1 MKQAMCQLRMSSM
14 VGHRAFRQT
23 ANLGLSRFLLKCFVF
38 YGKHPTDMNLSALNS
53 GLSPSATPVST
64 EANNLGGALS
74 RPSSGTQSGEDFAA
88 FLRHQIASLQ
98 SPQRQEL
105 AADSTDKRAKK
116 SPTATATKGMLEQ
129 QALRQA
135 FHPNQYL
142 HAKTP
147 GSKGM
152 GMLAPG
158 GHFAKHLPPAQPHDV
173 KPRVAELER
182 HKTQAAAKDSPQQS
196 QATDTATHRASEPD
210 ELASQT
216 AQRPDEAD
224 EKAPTIKDSV
234 VQEGQALQ
242 SITLSPEVEIITV
255 TQPATSE
262 KSLTDFALAMG
273 LDASQ
278 IKALLGDDAAD
289 DAVAGAPAANTQQ
302 ILAMNTLPSMGLSTP
317 LTVTAPSVAAAGP
330 TASNPLGSSPA
341 QATLATQ
348 AVLGQALPLAPA
360 VSTAASAEQMPQD
373 MKPIG
378 LEVQWS
384 SASADLAANKQ
395 LNPTPNLNP
404 SVLVQ
409 AVDTPDN
416 ISTLAVLSMMD
427 ADLRPEDIDR
437 LKEEFDK
444 LSAIDDSSSSQEG
457 TSTGGVANNRSASQ
471 ASASPAQTLK
481 NHPDMAQTFEKL
493 SQKLATEM
501 ASRMNEQ
508 LNAGEWK
515 MKFALKPASLGLV
528 DVQLEMRDGQLS
540 AQFHAENGL
549 TKDLIQNGS
558 TRLKEALAELGM
570 NNAYVSVGQDN
581 RQSSQGGSGQ
591 SGQRQAAG
599 DNRVTLGANGV
610 GEEENAATPARHSNS
625 ALFDTYA

>member
-1 MKQAMCQLRMSSM
+1 
-14 VGHRAFRQT
+14 
-23 ANLGLSRFLLKCFVF
+23 
-38 YGKHPTDMNLSALNS
+38 MNLSALNS
-53 GLSPSATPVST
+53 GLAPSATPVST

-74 RPSSGTQSGEDFAA
+74 RPSSGSQSGEDFAA

-98 SPQRQEL
+98 TPQRQEL
-105 AADSTDKRAKK
+105 AADSADKPSKK

-158 GHFAKHLPPAQPHDV
+158 GHFAKQLPPAQPHEA
-173 KPRVAELER
+173 KSNVAEAGHRKSLVE
-182 HKTQAAAKDSPQQS
+182 AKDSAQPS
-196 QATDTATHRASEPD
+196 HQAETATQRAGQSD
-210 ELASQT
+210 ELASQKN
-216 AQRPDEAD
+216 QSLEEA
-224 EKAPTIKDSV
+224 KTLDS
-234 VQEGQALQ
+234 QEGQALQ
-242 SITLSPEVEIITV
+242 SIALSPEVEIITV
-255 TQPATSE
+255 AQPAPSD

-273 LDASQ
+273 LDAEQ
-278 IKALLGDDAAD
+278 IKTLLGDDAA
-289 DAVAGAPAANTQQ
+289 AEVQTTAPAATTQQ
-302 ILAMNTLPSMGLSTP
+302 ILAMNTLPGLG
-317 LTVTAPSVAAAGP
+317 L
-330 TASNPLGSSPA
+330 SNPLTSATPALSDVTINTLNASSTPA
-341 QATLATQ
+341 QAALGTQ
-348 AVLGQALPLAPA
+348 AVLSQALPLATE
-360 VSTAASAEQMPQD
+360 VTTEE

-395 LNPTPNLNP
+395 LNPSVNLA
-404 SVLVQ
+404 Q
-409 AVDTPDN
+409 AVVAQASDTPDN

-437 LKEEFDK
+437 LNEEFNK
-444 LSAIDDSSSSQEG
+444 LSAIDDSS
-457 TSTGGVANNRSASQ
+457 TSPESTSGGAVANNRG
-471 ASASPAQTLK
+471 ASPSSTTAAQTLK

-501 ASRMNEQ
+501 ASRMNDQ

-540 AQFHAENGL
+540 AQFQAENGL

-558 TRLKEALAELGM
+558 ARLKEALAELGM

-591 SGQRQAAG
+591 SGQRQAAA

>member
-1 MKQAMCQLRMSSM
+1 M
-14 VGHRAFRQT
+14 
-23 ANLGLSRFLLKCFVF
+23 
-38 YGKHPTDMNLSALNS
+38 
-53 GLSPSATPVST
+53 
-64 EANNLGGALS
+64 
-74 RPSSGTQSGEDFAA
+74 
-88 FLRHQIASLQ
+88 
-98 SPQRQEL
+98 
-105 AADSTDKRAKK
+105 
-116 SPTATATKGMLEQ
+116 
-129 QALRQA
+129 
-135 FHPNQYL
+135 
-142 HAKTP
+142 
-147 GSKGM
+147 
-152 GMLAPG
+152 
-158 GHFAKHLPPAQPHDV
+158 
-173 KPRVAELER
+173 
-182 HKTQAAAKDSPQQS
+182 
-196 QATDTATHRASEPD
+196 
-210 ELASQT
+210 
-216 AQRPDEAD
+216 
-224 EKAPTIKDSV
+224 
-234 VQEGQALQ
+234 Q

-289 DAVAGAPAANTQQ
+289 DAVASAPAATTQQ
-302 ILAMNTLPSMGLSTP
+302 ILAMNTLPGMGLSNP
-317 LTVTAPSVAAAGP
+317 LTGTAPSVAAAGP
-330 TASNPLGSSPA
+330 TASTALGSSPA
-341 QATLATQ
+341 QAAVATQ
-348 AVLGQALPLAPA
+348 AVLGQALPLATA
-360 VSTAASAEQMPQD
+360 VSTVASDELMPQD

-409 AVDTPDN
+409 AADTPDN

-493 SQKLATEM
+493 SQKLATEL
-501 ASRMNEQ
+501 ASRMNDQ

>member
-1 MKQAMCQLRMSSM
+1 
-14 VGHRAFRQT
+14 
-23 ANLGLSRFLLKCFVF
+23 
-38 YGKHPTDMNLSALNS
+38 MNLSALNS

-105 AADSTDKRAKK
+105 AADSTDKRAKP
-116 SPTATATKGMLEQ
+116 SPGAPATKGMLEQ

-147 GSKGM
+147 GSKGK

-158 GHFAKHLPPAQPHDV
+158 GHFAKHLPPAQPQDA

-182 HKTQAAAKDSPQQS
+182 NKTQAAAKDSPQQS
-196 QATDTATHRASEPD
+196 QATDTASHRASEPD
-210 ELASQT
+210 ELVSQT

-224 EKAPTIKDSV
+224 EKAPKIKDSV
-234 VQEGQALQ
+234 AQEGQALQ

-278 IKALLGDDAAD
+278 IKALLGDDAAA
-289 DAVAGAPAANTQQ
+289 DAVASAPAATTQQ

-317 LTVTAPSVAAAGP
+317 LTGTAPSVAVAGP
-330 TASNPLGSSPA
+330 TVSNPLGSSPA
-341 QATLATQ
+341 QAAVVATQ

-360 VSTAASAEQMPQD
+360 VSTAASAELMPQD

-409 AVDTPDN
+409 AADTPDN

-444 LSAIDDSSSSQEG
+444 LSAIDDSSTSEG
-457 TSTGGVANNRSASQ
+457 TPAGGVANNRGASQ
-471 ASASPAQTLK
+471 ASASPAQALK
-481 NHPDMAQTFEKL
+481 THPDMAQTFEKL
-493 SQKLATEM
+493 SQKLATEL
-501 ASRMNEQ
+501 ASRMNDQ

>member
-1 MKQAMCQLRMSSM
+1 
-14 VGHRAFRQT
+14 
-23 ANLGLSRFLLKCFVF
+23 
-38 YGKHPTDMNLSALNS
+38 MNLSALNS
-53 GLSPSATPVST
+53 GQSPSATPVST

-74 RPSSGTQSGEDFAA
+74 RPSSGTQSGEDFSA

-116 SPTATATKGMLEQ
+116 SSTATATKGMLEQ

-158 GHFAKHLPPAQPHDV
+158 GHFAKHLPPAQPHDA
-173 KPRVAELER
+173 KPRGAELER
-182 HKTQAAAKDSPQQS
+182 HKTQAAAKDSAELS
-196 QATDTATHRASEPD
+196 QATDTATQSAH
-210 ELASQT
+210 
-216 AQRPDEAD
+216 RPDEAD
-224 EKAPTIKDSV
+224 EKAPKIKDSV
-234 VQEGQALQ
+234 AQEGQALQ

-278 IKALLGDDAAD
+278 IKALLGDEAAD
-289 DAVAGAPAANTQQ
+289 DAVASAPAATTQQ
-302 ILAMNTLPSMGLSTP
+302 ILAMNTLPGMGLSNP
-317 LTVTAPSVAAAGP
+317 LTGTAPSVAAAGS

-341 QATLATQ
+341 QVTLATQ
-348 AVLGQALPLAPA
+348 AVLGQALPLATA
-360 VSTAASAEQMPQD
+360 VSTVASDELMPQD

-409 AVDTPDN
+409 AADTPDN

-457 TSTGGVANNRSASQ
+457 TSAGGVANNRSASPTST
-471 ASASPAQTLK
+471 AAAQTLK

-549 TKDLIQNGS
+549 TKELIQNGS

>member
-1 MKQAMCQLRMSSM
+1 
-14 VGHRAFRQT
+14 
-23 ANLGLSRFLLKCFVF
+23 
-38 YGKHPTDMNLSALNS
+38 MNLSALNS
-53 GLSPSATPVST
+53 GLAPSANPVST
-64 EANNLGGALS
+64 EANNLGGVLS

-88 FLRHQIASLQ
+88 FLRQQIASLQ
-98 SPQRQEL
+98 TPQRQEL
-105 AADSTDKRAKK
+105 AADSADKLAKQG
-116 SPTATATKGMLEQ
+116 PTSTATKGMLEQ

-147 GSKGM
+147 GSPGSKGM
-152 GMLAPG
+152 GVLAPG
-158 GHFAKHLPPAQPHDV
+158 GHFAKHLPPAQPHDTKSNV
-173 KPRVAELER
+173 PEAER
-182 HKTQAAAKDSPQQS
+182 HNPQAAAKDTAQPSY
-196 QATDTATHRASEPD
+196 QADTATQRVSQPN
-210 ELASQT
+210 ELASQK
-216 AQRPDEAD
+216 AQSLDSTD
-224 EKAPTIKDSV
+224 EKAAEAKALAS
-234 VQEGQALQ
+234 QEGQALQ

-273 LDASQ
+273 LDPSQ
-278 IKALLGDDAAD
+278 IKALLGDDAAAE
-289 DAVAGAPAANTQQ
+289 AVAIAPAATTQQ
-302 ILAMNTLPSMGLSTP
+302 ILAMNNLPGMVLSNPLTGAAPSLEATGPTALNPLSTP
-317 LTVTAPSVAAAGP
+317 
-330 TASNPLGSSPA
+330 A
-341 QATLATQ
+341 QAALGAQ
-348 AVLGQALPLAPA
+348 AVLRQALPVAPEVTTLANSD
-360 VSTAASAEQMPQD
+360 VMTED

-395 LNPTPNLNP
+395 LNPSANLT
-404 SVLVQ
+404 Q
-409 AVDTPDN
+409 AVLAQISETPDN

-444 LSAIDDSSSSQEG
+444 LSAIDDSSTSTEG
-457 TSTGGVANNRSASQ
+457 TSGGGVINNRSGSPT
-471 ASASPAQTLK
+471 SASPAQTLK

-493 SQKLATEM
+493 SQKLATEL
-501 ASRMNEQ
+501 ASRMNDQ

-540 AQFHAENGL
+540 AQFQAENGL

-581 RQSSQGGSGQ
+581 RQSSQGGFGQ

-599 DNRVTLGANGV
+599 DNRVTLGVNGV

-625 ALFDTYA
+625 ALFDTFA

>member
-1 MKQAMCQLRMSSM
+1 
-14 VGHRAFRQT
+14 
-23 ANLGLSRFLLKCFVF
+23 
-38 YGKHPTDMNLSALNS
+38 MNLSALNS

-105 AADSTDKRAKK
+105 AAESMDKRAKP
-116 SPTATATKGMLEQ
+116 SPGATATKGMLDQ

-196 QATDTATHRASEPD
+196 QASDTATYRASEPD
-210 ELASQT
+210 ELVSQT
-216 AQRPDEAD
+216 AQRPDEAN
-224 EKAPTIKDSV
+224 EKTPKIKDSV
-234 VQEGQALQ
+234 AQEGQALQ

-289 DAVAGAPAANTQQ
+289 DAVASAPAATTQQ
-302 ILAMNTLPSMGLSTP
+302 ILAMNTLPGMGLSNP
-317 LTVTAPSVAAAGP
+317 LTGTAPSVAVAGP
-330 TASNPLGSSPA
+330 TASTSLGSSPA

-360 VSTAASAEQMPQD
+360 VSTAASAELMPQD

-409 AVDTPDN
+409 AADTPDN

-444 LSAIDDSSSSQEG
+444 LSAIDDSSTSEG
-457 TSTGGVANNRSASQ
+457 TSAGGVANNRSASQ

-493 SQKLATEM
+493 SQKLATEL
-501 ASRMNEQ
+501 ASRMNDQ

>member
-1 MKQAMCQLRMSSM
+1 
-14 VGHRAFRQT
+14 
-23 ANLGLSRFLLKCFVF
+23 
-38 YGKHPTDMNLSALNS
+38 MNLSALNS

-74 RPSSGTQSGEDFAA
+74 RPSFGTQSGEDFAA

-105 AADSTDKRAKK
+105 AAESMDKRAKP
-116 SPTATATKGMLEQ
+116 SPGATATKGMLEQ
-129 QALRQA
+129 QTLRQA

-158 GHFAKHLPPAQPHDV
+158 GYFAKHLPPAQPHDA
-173 KPRVAELER
+173 KPRGAELER

-196 QATDTATHRASEPD
+196 QASDSATHRASEPD

-216 AQRPDEAD
+216 AYRPEEIK

-234 VQEGQALQ
+234 AQEGQALQ

-273 LDASQ
+273 LDPSQ

-289 DAVAGAPAANTQQ
+289 DAVASAPAATTQQ
-302 ILAMNTLPSMGLSTP
+302 IVAMNTFPGMGLSNP
-317 LTVTAPSVAAAGP
+317 LTGTAPSLAAASP

-341 QATLATQ
+341 QAAVVATQ

-360 VSTAASAEQMPQD
+360 VSTAASAELMPQD
-373 MKPIG
+373 MKPMG

-395 LNPTPNLNP
+395 LNPTPNLSP
-404 SVLVQ
+404 SVVMQ
-409 AVDTPDN
+409 AADTPDN

-457 TSTGGVANNRSASQ
+457 TSAGGVANNRSASQ
-471 ASASPAQTLK
+471 ASASPAQALK
-481 NHPDMAQTFEKL
+481 THPDMAQTFEKL
-493 SQKLATEM
+493 SQKLATEL
-501 ASRMNEQ
+501 ASRMNDQ

-591 SGQRQAAG
+591 SSQRQAAG

>member
-1 MKQAMCQLRMSSM
+1 
-14 VGHRAFRQT
+14 
-23 ANLGLSRFLLKCFVF
+23 
-38 YGKHPTDMNLSALNS
+38 
-53 GLSPSATPVST
+53 
-64 EANNLGGALS
+64 
-74 RPSSGTQSGEDFAA
+74 
-88 FLRHQIASLQ
+88 
-98 SPQRQEL
+98 
-105 AADSTDKRAKK
+105 
-116 SPTATATKGMLEQ
+116 
-129 QALRQA
+129 
-135 FHPNQYL
+135 
-142 HAKTP
+142 
-147 GSKGM
+147 
-152 GMLAPG
+152 
-158 GHFAKHLPPAQPHDV
+158 
-173 KPRVAELER
+173 
-182 HKTQAAAKDSPQQS
+182 
-196 QATDTATHRASEPD
+196 
-210 ELASQT
+210 
-216 AQRPDEAD
+216 
-224 EKAPTIKDSV
+224 
-234 VQEGQALQ
+234 
-242 SITLSPEVEIITV
+242 
-255 TQPATSE
+255 
-262 KSLTDFALAMG
+262 
-273 LDASQ
+273 
-278 IKALLGDDAAD
+278 
-289 DAVAGAPAANTQQ
+289 
-302 ILAMNTLPSMGLSTP
+302 
-317 LTVTAPSVAAAGP
+317 
-330 TASNPLGSSPA
+330 
-341 QATLATQ
+341 
-348 AVLGQALPLAPA
+348 
-360 VSTAASAEQMPQD
+360 

-409 AVDTPDN
+409 AADTPDN

-444 LSAIDDSSSSQEG
+444 LSAIDDSSSSQES
-457 TSTGGVANNRSASQ
+457 TSSGGVANNRT
-471 ASASPAQTLK
+471 ASPTSTTAAQTLK

-549 TKDLIQNGS
+549 TKELIQNGS

>member
-1 MKQAMCQLRMSSM
+1 
-14 VGHRAFRQT
+14 
-23 ANLGLSRFLLKCFVF
+23 
-38 YGKHPTDMNLSALNS
+38 MNLSALNS
-53 GLSPSATPVST
+53 GLSQAANPGST
-64 EANNLGGALS
+64 EVNLLGGALS
-74 RPSSGTQSGEDFAA
+74 RPSFGTQSGEDFAA
-88 FLRHQIASLQ
+88 FLRQQIASLQ
-98 SPQRQEL
+98 TPQRQEL
-105 AADSTDKRAKK
+105 AAESADKLAKA
-116 SPTATATKGMLEQ
+116 SPPSTATKGVLEQ

-152 GMLAPG
+152 GVLAPG
-158 GHFAKHLPPAQPHDV
+158 GHFAKQLPPAHPHEA
-173 KPRVAELER
+173 KSNVAEDER
-182 HKTQAAAKDSPQQS
+182 HKSSVAAKDSAQPNHP
-196 QATDTATHRASEPD
+196 ADTATQRASQSD
-210 ELASQT
+210 ELASQKN
-216 AQRPDEAD
+216 QSLEQAD
-224 EKAPTIKDSV
+224 TKAAKAKALES
-234 VQEGQALQ
+234 QEGQALQ

-255 TQPATSE
+255 AQPAPSD

-273 LDASQ
+273 LDAEQ
-278 IKALLGDDAAD
+278 IKALLGDDAA
-289 DAVAGAPAANTQQ
+289 AEVQATAPAATTQQ
-302 ILAMNTLPSMGLSTP
+302 ILAMNTLPSLGL
-317 LTVTAPSVAAAGP
+317 
-330 TASNPLGSSPA
+330 SNPLTSAAPALSDVTLNTLNSSSTPA
-341 QATLATQ
+341 QVVLGTQ
-348 AVLGQALPLAPA
+348 AVLSQALPLASE
-360 VSTAASAEQMPQD
+360 VTTEE

-395 LNPTPNLNP
+395 LTPTFNLN
-404 SVLVQ
+404 Q
-409 AVDTPDN
+409 AVVAQVTETPDN

-444 LSAIDDSSSSQEG
+444 LSAIDDSSTSPEG
-457 TSTGGVANNRSASQ
+457 TSGGGVVNNRA
-471 ASASPAQTLK
+471 ASPTSTSAAQTLK

-493 SQKLATEM
+493 SQKLATEL
-501 ASRMNEQ
+501 ASRMNDQ

-540 AQFHAENGL
+540 AQFQAENGL

-558 TRLKEALAELGM
+558 ARLKEALAELGM

-591 SGQRQAAG
+591 SGQRQAAA

-610 GEEENAATPARHSNS
+610 AEEENAATPARHSNS
-625 ALFDTYA
+625 ALFDTFA

>member
-1 MKQAMCQLRMSSM
+1 
-14 VGHRAFRQT
+14 
-23 ANLGLSRFLLKCFVF
+23 
-38 YGKHPTDMNLSALNS
+38 MNLSALNS

-105 AADSTDKRAKK
+105 AAESMDKRAKP
-116 SPTATATKGMLEQ
+116 SPGATATKGMLEQ
-129 QALRQA
+129 QTLRQA

-216 AQRPDEAD
+216 AYRPEEIK

-234 VQEGQALQ
+234 AQEGQALQ

-278 IKALLGDDAAD
+278 IKALLGDEAAA
-289 DAVAGAPAANTQQ
+289 DAVASAPAATTQQ
-302 ILAMNTLPSMGLSTP
+302 ILAMNTLPGMGLSNP
-317 LTVTAPSVAAAGP
+317 LTGTAPSVAVASP
-330 TASNPLGSSPA
+330 TASTSLGSSPA

-360 VSTAASAEQMPQD
+360 VSTAASAELMPQD

-409 AVDTPDN
+409 AADTPDN

-444 LSAIDDSSSSQEG
+444 LSAIDDSSTSEG
-457 TSTGGVANNRSASQ
+457 TQAGGVANNRGASQ
-471 ASASPAQTLK
+471 ASPSQAQALK
-481 NHPDMAQTFEKL
+481 THPDMAQTFEKL
-493 SQKLATEM
+493 SQKLATEL
-501 ASRMNEQ
+501 ASRMNDQ

>member
-1 MKQAMCQLRMSSM
+1 
-14 VGHRAFRQT
+14 
-23 ANLGLSRFLLKCFVF
+23 
-38 YGKHPTDMNLSALNS
+38 MNLSALNS
-53 GLSPSATPVST
+53 GLAPSATPVST
-64 EANNLGGALS
+64 EANNLGGVLS
-74 RPSSGTQSGEDFAA
+74 RPSSGSQSGEDFAA
-88 FLRHQIASLQ
+88 FLRQQIASLQ
-98 SPQRQEL
+98 TPQRQEL
-105 AADSTDKRAKK
+105 AADSGDKPSKK
-116 SPTATATKGMLEQ
+116 SPGATATKGMLEQ

-135 FHPNQYL
+135 FHPNHYL

-152 GMLAPG
+152 GVLAPG
-158 GHFAKHLPPAQPHDV
+158 GHFAKQLPPAQPHEA
-173 KPRVAELER
+173 KSSVAEAER
-182 HKTQAAAKDSPQQS
+182 HKSAVAPKESAEPSHQA
-196 QATDTATHRASEPD
+196 DTATRRASQSD
-210 ELASQT
+210 ELASQKNQSLEQ
-216 AQRPDEAD
+216 ADEAAA
-224 EKAPTIKDSV
+224 KAKELAS
-234 VQEGQALQ
+234 QERQTLQ

-255 TQPATSE
+255 AQPAPSD

-273 LDASQ
+273 LDAEQ
-278 IKALLGDDAAD
+278 IKALLGDDAA
-289 DAVAGAPAANTQQ
+289 AEVQATAPAATTQQ
-302 ILAMNTLPSMGLSTP
+302 ILAMNTMPGLG
-317 LTVTAPSVAAAGP
+317 L
-330 TASNPLGSSPA
+330 SNPLTSATPSLSGVAIHGLNTS
-341 QATLATQ
+341 ATLAQST
-348 AVLGQALPLAPA
+348 LGTPAALSQTLPLATEVTTLA
-360 VSTAASAEQMPQD
+360 NSNVMAEE

-395 LNPTPNLNP
+395 LNPSANLA
-404 SVLVQ
+404 Q
-409 AVDTPDN
+409 AVIAQASDTPDN

-437 LKEEFDK
+437 LNEEFDK
-444 LSAIDDSSSSQEG
+444 LSAIDDSSTSPEG
-457 TSTGGVANNRSASQ
+457 TSGGGVTNNRG
-471 ASASPAQTLK
+471 ASPSGTTAAQTLK

-501 ASRMNEQ
+501 ASRMNDQ

-540 AQFHAENGL
+540 AQFQAENGL

-558 TRLKEALAELGM
+558 ARLKEALAELGM
-570 NNAYVSVGQDN
+570 NNAYVSVGQEN

-591 SGQRQAAG
+591 SGQRQAAT

-625 ALFDTYA
+625 ALFDTFA

>member
-1 MKQAMCQLRMSSM
+1 
-14 VGHRAFRQT
+14 
-23 ANLGLSRFLLKCFVF
+23 
-38 YGKHPTDMNLSALNS
+38 
-53 GLSPSATPVST
+53 
-64 EANNLGGALS
+64 
-74 RPSSGTQSGEDFAA
+74 
-88 FLRHQIASLQ
+88 
-98 SPQRQEL
+98 
-105 AADSTDKRAKK
+105 
-116 SPTATATKGMLEQ
+116 MLEQ
-129 QALRQA
+129 QTLRQA

-158 GHFAKHLPPAQPHDV
+158 GHFAKHLPPAQPHDA
-173 KPRVAELER
+173 KPRGAELER
-182 HKTQAAAKDSPQQS
+182 HKTQAAAKDSAELS
-196 QATDTATHRASEPD
+196 QATDTATQSAH
-210 ELASQT
+210 
-216 AQRPDEAD
+216 RPDEAD
-224 EKAPTIKDSV
+224 EKAPKIKDSV
-234 VQEGQALQ
+234 AQEGQALQ

-278 IKALLGDDAAD
+278 IKALLGDEAAD
-289 DAVAGAPAANTQQ
+289 DAVASAPAATTQQ
-302 ILAMNTLPSMGLSTP
+302 ILAMNTLPGMGLSNP
-317 LTVTAPSVAAAGP
+317 LTGTAPSVAAAGS

-341 QATLATQ
+341 QVTLATQ
-348 AVLGQALPLAPA
+348 AVLGQALPLATA
-360 VSTAASAEQMPQD
+360 VSTVASDELMPQD

-409 AVDTPDN
+409 AADTPDN

-457 TSTGGVANNRSASQ
+457 TSAGGVANNRSASPTST
-471 ASASPAQTLK
+471 AAAQTLK

-549 TKDLIQNGS
+549 TKELIQNGS

>member
-1 MKQAMCQLRMSSM
+1 
-14 VGHRAFRQT
+14 
-23 ANLGLSRFLLKCFVF
+23 
-38 YGKHPTDMNLSALNS
+38 MNLSALNS
-53 GLSPSATPVST
+53 GLAPSATPVST

-88 FLRHQIASLQ
+88 FLRQQIASLQ
-98 SPQRQEL
+98 TPQRQEL
-105 AADSTDKRAKK
+105 AADSADKLAKK

-147 GSKGM
+147 SSKGM
-152 GMLAPG
+152 GVLAPG
-158 GHFAKHLPPAQPHDV
+158 GHFAKHLPSAQPHEA
-173 KPRVAELER
+173 KSSVAEAQR
-182 HKTQAAAKDSPQQS
+182 HKSQGAAKDSAQPSQQ
-196 QATDTATHRASEPD
+196 TDTVKQRTIQPD
-210 ELASQT
+210 ELASQKN
-216 AQRPDEAD
+216 QSVEEAD
-224 EKAPTIKDSV
+224 TKAAKNKVLEP
-234 VQEGQALQ
+234 QEGQALQ

-255 TQPATSE
+255 AQPAPSD

-273 LDASQ
+273 LDAEQ
-278 IKALLGDDAAD
+278 IKALLGDDVAD
-289 DAVAGAPAANTQQ
+289 EVLATAPAATTQQ
-302 ILAMNTLPSMGLSTP
+302 ILSMNNLPGLGLSNP
-317 LTVTAPSVAAAGP
+317 LTSTAPSLSGVAINTLNTSSTSTQAA
-330 TASNPLGSSPA
+330 LG
-341 QATLATQ
+341 TQ
-348 AVLGQALPLAPA
+348 AVLSQALPLAPEVTTLA
-360 VSTAASAEQMPQD
+360 NSDVMTED

-395 LNPTPNLNP
+395 LNPSANLT
-404 SVLVQ
+404 Q
-409 AVDTPDN
+409 AVIAQASETPDN

-437 LKEEFDK
+437 LNEEFDK
-444 LSAIDDSSSSQEG
+444 LSAIDDSSTSQEG
-457 TSTGGVANNRSASQ
+457 ASGSGVANNRSALPTST
-471 ASASPAQTLK
+471 SAAQTLK

-501 ASRMNEQ
+501 ASRMNDQ

-540 AQFHAENGL
+540 AQFQAENGL

-558 TRLKEALAELGM
+558 ARLKEALAELGM
-570 NNAYVSVGQDN
+570 NNAYVSVRQDN

-591 SGQRQAAG
+591 SGQRQAEV
-599 DNRVTLGANGV
+599 DNRVTLGANSV

-625 ALFDTYA
+625 ALLDTFV

>member
-1 MKQAMCQLRMSSM
+1 
-14 VGHRAFRQT
+14 
-23 ANLGLSRFLLKCFVF
+23 
-38 YGKHPTDMNLSALNS
+38 MNLSALNS
-53 GLSPSATPVST
+53 GLAPSATPVST

-74 RPSSGTQSGEDFAA
+74 RPSSGTLSGEDFAA
-88 FLRHQIASLQ
+88 FLRRQIASLQ
-98 SPQRQEL
+98 TPQRQEL
-105 AADSTDKRAKK
+105 AADSADKPAKK

-142 HAKTP
+142 QAMTP
-147 GSKGM
+147 GSKSM
-152 GMLAPG
+152 GALAPG
-158 GHFAKHLPPAQPHDV
+158 GHFAKQLPPSQPHEA
-173 KPRVAELER
+173 KSSVAEAER
-182 HKTQAAAKDSPQQS
+182 PKSPVAAKDSAQPS
-196 QATDTATHRASEPD
+196 HQADTAMQRVSQSD
-210 ELASQT
+210 ELASLKNQGLEEVDET
-216 AQRPDEAD
+216 AATAKPS
-224 EKAPTIKDSV
+224 DS
-234 VQEGQALQ
+234 QAGQALQ
-242 SITLSPEVEIITV
+242 SIALSPEVEIITV
-255 TQPATSE
+255 AQPAPSE

-273 LDASQ
+273 LDAEQ
-278 IKALLGDDAAD
+278 IKALLGDDVAAEVQ
-289 DAVAGAPAANTQQ
+289 ATAPAASTQQ
-302 ILAMNTLPSMGLSTP
+302 ILALNNLPGWGLSNPFTSATP
-317 LTVTAPSVAAAGP
+317 ALSDVTIH
-330 TASNPLGSSPA
+330 TLNASSTPA
-341 QATLATQ
+341 QAALGTQAFLSQTQPLAT
-348 AVLGQALPLAPA
+348 AVI
-360 VSTAASAEQMPQD
+360 TEE

-384 SASADLAANKQ
+384 SASADLAANQ
-395 LNPTPNLNP
+395 QLNP
-404 SVLVQ
+404 SVNLAQ
-409 AVDTPDN
+409 AVVAQASDTPDN

-437 LKEEFDK
+437 LNEEFNK
-444 LSAIDDSSSSQEG
+444 LSAIDDSSTSPESTSS
-457 TSTGGVANNRSASQ
+457 GGVANNRT
-471 ASASPAQTLK
+471 ASPTSTTAAQTLK

-501 ASRMNEQ
+501 ASRMNDQ

-540 AQFHAENGL
+540 AQFQAENGL

-558 TRLKEALAELGM
+558 ARLKEALAELGM

-591 SGQRQAAG
+591 SGQRQAAT

-610 GEEENAATPARHSNS
+610 GEEENAATPTRHSNS

>member
-1 MKQAMCQLRMSSM
+1 
-14 VGHRAFRQT
+14 
-23 ANLGLSRFLLKCFVF
+23 
-38 YGKHPTDMNLSALNS
+38 MNLSALNS
-53 GLSPSATPVST
+53 GLSQAANPGST
-64 EANNLGGALS
+64 EVNHLGGALS

-88 FLRHQIASLQ
+88 FLRQQIASLQ
-98 SPQRQEL
+98 TPQRQEL
-105 AADSTDKRAKK
+105 AADSAIKPVKPHPP
-116 SPTATATKGMLEQ
+116 STATKGVLEQ

-135 FHPNQYL
+135 FHPNKYL

-147 GSKGM
+147 GCKVM
-152 GMLAPG
+152 GTLAPG
-158 GHFAKHLPPAQPHDV
+158 GHFAKQLPSAHPNTEKPSTERAQHHS
-173 KPRVAELER
+173 L
-182 HKTQAAAKDSPQQS
+182 QAASKDDAVQNKPQAGQEVQRAEEADIKALKAKD
-196 QATDTATHRASEPD
+196 
-210 ELASQT
+210 L
-216 AQRPDEAD
+216 
-224 EKAPTIKDSV
+224 DS
-234 VQEGQALQ
+234 QEGQALQ
-242 SITLSPEVEIITV
+242 SIALSPEVEIITV
-255 TQPATSE
+255 AQPAPSE

-278 IKALLGDDAAD
+278 IKALLGDEAA
-289 DAVAGAPAANTQQ
+289 AEVQATAPAATTQQ
-302 ILAMNTLPSMGLSTP
+302 ILGMNTLPGLG
-317 LTVTAPSVAAAGP
+317 L
-330 TASNPLGSSPA
+330 SNPLTTAAPPMSDVAINTLNSSGTPA
-341 QATLATQ
+341 QAALGTQ
-348 AVLGQALPLAPA
+348 AVLSQTLPLAPE
-360 VSTAASAEQMPQD
+360 VSALVNSDQMTED

-395 LNPTPNLNP
+395 LNPSVNLA
-404 SVLVQ
+404 Q
-409 AVDTPDN
+409 AVVAQASETPDN

-437 LKEEFDK
+437 LTEEFDK
-444 LSAIDDSSSSQEG
+444 LSALDESSTSPEG
-457 TSTGGVANNRSASQ
+457 TSGGGVASNRSASPTSTT
-471 ASASPAQTLK
+471 AAQTLK

-501 ASRMNEQ
+501 ASRMNDQ

-540 AQFHAENGL
+540 AQFQAENGL

-591 SGQRQAAG
+591 SGQRQATA

-610 GEEENAATPARHSNS
+610 AEEENAATPARHSNS
-625 ALFDTYA
+625 ALFDTFA

>member
-1 MKQAMCQLRMSSM
+1 
-14 VGHRAFRQT
+14 
-23 ANLGLSRFLLKCFVF
+23 
-38 YGKHPTDMNLSALNS
+38 MNLSALNS
-53 GLSPSATPVST
+53 GLAPSATPVST

-74 RPSSGTQSGEDFAA
+74 RPSSGSQSGEDFAA

-98 SPQRQEL
+98 TPQRQEL
-105 AADSTDKRAKK
+105 AADSADKPSKK

-158 GHFAKHLPPAQPHDV
+158 GHFAKQLPPAQPHEA
-173 KPRVAELER
+173 KSNVAEAGHR
-182 HKTQAAAKDSPQQS
+182 KSPVAAKDSTQPS
-196 QATDTATHRASEPD
+196 HQADTATQRAGQSD
-210 ELASQT
+210 ELA
-216 AQRPDEAD
+216 AQKNQSLEEA
-224 EKAPTIKDSV
+224 KALDS
-234 VQEGQALQ
+234 QEGQALQ
-242 SITLSPEVEIITV
+242 SIALSPEVEIITV
-255 TQPATSE
+255 AQPAPSD

-273 LDASQ
+273 LDAEQ
-278 IKALLGDDAAD
+278 IKTLLGDDAA
-289 DAVAGAPAANTQQ
+289 AEVQTTAPAASTQQ
-302 ILAMNTLPSMGLSTP
+302 ILAMNTLPGLG
-317 LTVTAPSVAAAGP
+317 L
-330 TASNPLGSSPA
+330 SNPLTSATPALSDVTINTLNSSSTPA
-341 QATLATQ
+341 QAALGTQ
-348 AVLGQALPLAPA
+348 AVLSQTLPLATE
-360 VSTAASAEQMPQD
+360 VSTEE

-395 LNPTPNLNP
+395 LNPSVNLA
-404 SVLVQ
+404 Q
-409 AVDTPDN
+409 AVVAQASDTPDN

-437 LKEEFDK
+437 LNEEFNK
-444 LSAIDDSSSSQEG
+444 LSAIDDSS
-457 TSTGGVANNRSASQ
+457 TSKESTSGGGVANNRG
-471 ASASPAQTLK
+471 ASPSSTTAAQTLK

-501 ASRMNEQ
+501 ASRMNDQ

-540 AQFHAENGL
+540 AQFQAENGL

-558 TRLKEALAELGM
+558 ARLKEALAELGM

-591 SGQRQAAG
+591 SGQRQAAA
-599 DNRVTLGANGV
+599 DNRVTLGVNGV

>member
-1 MKQAMCQLRMSSM
+1 
-14 VGHRAFRQT
+14 
-23 ANLGLSRFLLKCFVF
+23 
-38 YGKHPTDMNLSALNS
+38 MNLSALNS

-105 AADSTDKRAKK
+105 AAESMDKRAKP
-116 SPTATATKGMLEQ
+116 SPGATATKGMLDQ

-196 QATDTATHRASEPD
+196 QASDTATHRASEPD
-210 ELASQT
+210 ELVSQT

-234 VQEGQALQ
+234 AQEGQALQ

-278 IKALLGDDAAD
+278 IKALLGDEAAD
-289 DAVAGAPAANTQQ
+289 DAVASAPAATTQQ
-302 ILAMNTLPSMGLSTP
+302 ILAMNTLPGMGLSNP
-317 LTVTAPSVAAAGP
+317 LTGTAPSVAAAGP

-360 VSTAASAEQMPQD
+360 VSTAASAELMPQD

-409 AVDTPDN
+409 AADTPDN

-444 LSAIDDSSSSQEG
+444 LSAIDDSSTSEG
-457 TSTGGVANNRSASQ
+457 TSAGGVANNRGGPQ
-471 ASASPAQTLK
+471 ASPSPAQALK
-481 NHPDMAQTFEKL
+481 THPDMAQTFEKL
-493 SQKLATEM
+493 SQKLATEL
-501 ASRMNEQ
+501 ASRMNDQ

>member
-1 MKQAMCQLRMSSM
+1 MKQAMCQLPMSSLA
-14 VGHRAFRQT
+14 GHRAFRQT

-158 GHFAKHLPPAQPHDV
+158 GHFTKHLPPALPHDA
-173 KPRVAELER
+173 KPRGAELER

-196 QATDTATHRASEPD
+196 QASDTATHRASEPD
-210 ELASQT
+210 ELVSQT

-234 VQEGQALQ
+234 AQEGQALQ

-278 IKALLGDDAAD
+278 IKALLGDDAAA
-289 DAVAGAPAANTQQ
+289 DAVASAPAATTQQ
-302 ILAMNTLPSMGLSTP
+302 ILAMNTLPGMGLSNP
-317 LTVTAPSVAAAGP
+317 LTGTAPSVAAAGP
-330 TASNPLGSSPA
+330 TASTALGSSPA
-341 QATLATQ
+341 QAAVATQ
-348 AVLGQALPLAPA
+348 AVLGQALPLATA
-360 VSTAASAEQMPQD
+360 VSTVASDELMPQD

-409 AVDTPDN
+409 AADTPDN

-444 LSAIDDSSSSQEG
+444 LSAIDDSSTSEG
-457 TSTGGVANNRSASQ
+457 TSTGGMANNRSVSQ

-501 ASRMNEQ
+501 ASRMNDQ

>member
-1 MKQAMCQLRMSSM
+1 
-14 VGHRAFRQT
+14 
-23 ANLGLSRFLLKCFVF
+23 
-38 YGKHPTDMNLSALNS
+38 MNLSALNS

-105 AADSTDKRAKK
+105 AAESMDKRAKP
-116 SPTATATKGMLEQ
+116 SPGATATKGMLDQ

-158 GHFAKHLPPAQPHDV
+158 GHFAKHLPPALPHDA
-173 KPRVAELER
+173 KPRGAELER
-182 HKTQAAAKDSPQQS
+182 HKTQAAAKDSAELS
-196 QATDTATHRASEPD
+196 QATDTAT
-210 ELASQT
+210 QT
-216 AQRPDEAD
+216 AHRPDEAD
-224 EKAPTIKDSV
+224 EKAPKIKDSV
-234 VQEGQALQ
+234 AQEGQALQ

-278 IKALLGDDAAD
+278 IKALLGDDAAA
-289 DAVAGAPAANTQQ
+289 DAVASAPAATTQQ
-302 ILAMNTLPSMGLSTP
+302 ILAMNTLPGMGLSNP
-317 LTVTAPSVAAAGP
+317 LTGTAPSVAAAGP

-409 AVDTPDN
+409 AADTPDN

-444 LSAIDDSSSSQEG
+444 LSAIDDSSTSEG
-457 TSTGGVANNRSASQ
+457 TSVGGMANNRSASQ

-493 SQKLATEM
+493 SQKLATEL
-501 ASRMNEQ
+501 ASRMNDQ

>member
-1 MKQAMCQLRMSSM
+1 
-14 VGHRAFRQT
+14 
-23 ANLGLSRFLLKCFVF
+23 
-38 YGKHPTDMNLSALNS
+38 MNLSALNS
-53 GLSPSATPVST
+53 GLAPSATPVST

-74 RPSSGTQSGEDFAA
+74 RPSSGSQSGEDFAA

-105 AADSTDKRAKK
+105 AADSADKPSKK

-196 QATDTATHRASEPD
+196 QASDTATHRASEPD
-210 ELASQT
+210 ELVSQT

-224 EKAPTIKDSV
+224 EKTPKIKDSV
-234 VQEGQALQ
+234 AQEGQALQ

-289 DAVAGAPAANTQQ
+289 DAVASAPAANTQQ
-302 ILAMNTLPSMGLSTP
+302 ILAMNTLPSMSLSNP
-317 LTVTAPSVAAAGP
+317 LTGTAPSVAVAGP

-360 VSTAASAEQMPQD
+360 VSTAASAELMPQD

-409 AVDTPDN
+409 AADTPDN

-444 LSAIDDSSSSQEG
+444 LSAIDDSSTSEG
-457 TSTGGVANNRSASQ
+457 TPAGGVANNRSASQ
-471 ASASPAQTLK
+471 ASPSPAQALK
-481 NHPDMAQTFEKL
+481 THPDMAQTFEKL
-493 SQKLATEM
+493 SQKLATEL
-501 ASRMNEQ
+501 ASRMNDQ

>member
-1 MKQAMCQLRMSSM
+1 
-14 VGHRAFRQT
+14 
-23 ANLGLSRFLLKCFVF
+23 
-38 YGKHPTDMNLSALNS
+38 MNLSALNS

-105 AADSTDKRAKK
+105 AAESMDKRAKP
-116 SPTATATKGMLEQ
+116 SPGATATKGMLDQ

-158 GHFAKHLPPAQPHDV
+158 GHFAKHLPPAQPHDA
-173 KPRVAELER
+173 KPRGAELER
-182 HKTQAAAKDSPQQS
+182 HKTQAAAKDSAELS
-196 QATDTATHRASEPD
+196 QATDTAT
-210 ELASQT
+210 QT
-216 AQRPDEAD
+216 AHRPDEAD
-224 EKAPTIKDSV
+224 EKAPKIKDSV
-234 VQEGQALQ
+234 AQEGQALQ

-289 DAVAGAPAANTQQ
+289 DAVASAPAATTQQ
-302 ILAMNTLPSMGLSTP
+302 ILAMNTLPGMGLSNP
-317 LTVTAPSVAAAGP
+317 LTGTAPSVAVAGP
-330 TASNPLGSSPA
+330 TASTSLGSSPA

-409 AVDTPDN
+409 AADTPDN

-444 LSAIDDSSSSQEG
+444 LSAIDDSSTSEG
-457 TSTGGVANNRSASQ
+457 TSAGGVANNRSASQ
-471 ASASPAQTLK
+471 ASPSPAQALK
-481 NHPDMAQTFEKL
+481 THPDMAQTFEKL
-493 SQKLATEM
+493 SQKLATEL
-501 ASRMNEQ
+501 ASRMNDQ

>member
-1 MKQAMCQLRMSSM
+1 
-14 VGHRAFRQT
+14 
-23 ANLGLSRFLLKCFVF
+23 
-38 YGKHPTDMNLSALNS
+38 MNLSALNS
-53 GLSPSATPVST
+53 GLSQAANPGST
-64 EANNLGGALS
+64 EVNLLGGALS
-74 RPSSGTQSGEDFAA
+74 RPSFGTQSGEDFAA
-88 FLRHQIASLQ
+88 FLRQQIASLQ
-98 SPQRQEL
+98 TPQRQEL
-105 AADSTDKRAKK
+105 AAESADKLAKA
-116 SPTATATKGMLEQ
+116 SPPSIATKGVLEQ

-152 GMLAPG
+152 GVLAPG
-158 GHFAKHLPPAQPHDV
+158 GHFAKQLPPAQPHEA
-173 KPRVAELER
+173 KSNMAEDER
-182 HKTQAAAKDSPQQS
+182 HKSPVAVKDSAQPSQQ
-196 QATDTATHRASEPD
+196 ADTVTQRASQTD
-210 ELASQT
+210 ELASQKNQSLEECN
-216 AQRPDEAD
+216 AL
-224 EKAPTIKDSV
+224 DS
-234 VQEGQALQ
+234 QEGLALQ
-242 SITLSPEVEIITV
+242 SIILSPEVEIITV
-255 TQPATSE
+255 AQPAPSD

-278 IKALLGDDAAD
+278 IKALLGDDAA
-289 DAVAGAPAANTQQ
+289 AEVQATAPATTTQQ
-302 ILAMNTLPSMGLSTP
+302 ILAMNTLPSLGLNNPLTSAAPALSDVTINTLNSYSTP
-317 LTVTAPSVAAAGP
+317 AQVAVG
-330 TASNPLGSSPA
+330 
-341 QATLATQ
+341 TQ
-348 AVLGQALPLAPA
+348 VVLSQALPLASEVTTEA
-360 VSTAASAEQMPQD
+360 

-395 LNPTPNLNP
+395 LTPTFNL
-404 SVLVQ
+404 SQ
-409 AVDTPDN
+409 AVVAQVTETPDN

-444 LSAIDDSSSSQEG
+444 LSAIDDSSTTPEG
-457 TSTGGVANNRSASQ
+457 TSGGNVANNRA
-471 ASASPAQTLK
+471 ASPTSTSAAQTLK

-493 SQKLATEM
+493 SQKLATEL
-501 ASRMNEQ
+501 ASRMNDQ

-540 AQFHAENGL
+540 AQFQAENGL

-558 TRLKEALAELGM
+558 ARLKEALAELGM

-591 SGQRQAAG
+591 SGQRQAAA
-599 DNRVTLGANGV
+599 DNRVTLGVNGV
-610 GEEENAATPARHSNS
+610 AEEENAATPARHSNS
-625 ALFDTYA
+625 AFFDTFA